1 MRMLADVFQ
10 ESRFAC
16 TCLTREKDRL
26 AGLHDEVKRILKF
39 RIIGV
44 DRGCHDLGL
53 LTADK

>member
-10 ESRFAC
+10 ESRFAR

-39 RIIGV
+39 GIIGV

-53 LTADK
+53 LTADE